1 MKLFLSAQVGCVVG
15 WVLCIMNK
23 FERLKAELETVGT
36 GKMKA
41 FGNSML
47 PILKS
52 GSQLT
57 FERSAEYKVGDIV
70 FCKVRG
76 RYIDAHKIVKLDAH
90 KGFLIANNHGFENG
104 WTRIIYG
111 RVVMGEFQN
120 QIIFKA

>member
-1 MKLFLSAQVGCVVG
+1 
-15 WVLCIMNK
+15 MNK
-23 FERLKAELETVGT
+23 YERLKSELETTGK

-47 PILKS
+47 PILKN

-57 FERSAEYKVGDIV
+57 FEKANEYKTGDIV

-76 RYIDAHKIVKLDAH
+76 RYIDAHKIVKTDAH

-104 WTRIIYG
+104 WTRTIYG
-111 RVVMGEFQN
+111 KVVVGEYQH
-120 QIIFKA
+120 QVIYRAG